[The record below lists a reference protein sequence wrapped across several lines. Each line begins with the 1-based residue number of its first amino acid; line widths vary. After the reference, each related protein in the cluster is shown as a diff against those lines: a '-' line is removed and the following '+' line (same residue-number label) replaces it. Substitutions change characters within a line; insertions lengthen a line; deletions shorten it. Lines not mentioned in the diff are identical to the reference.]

1 MPITEA
7 FSAHTIRQDLQ
18 RLSQSLGQLRLELDT
33 VCRELSGE
41 ATPSPAYDA
50 ALLPDWL
57 RD

>member
-1 MPITEA
+1 
-7 FSAHTIRQDLQ
+7 LQ

-41 ATPSPAYDA
+41 AAPSPTYDA

>member
-41 ATPSPAYDA
+41 AAPSPT
-50 ALLPDWL
+50 
-57 RD
+57 